1 MSFDI
6 EHDPRLD
13 PRVRD
18 FLGRQPEV
26 AVGDVESRAA
36 LVAEAAS
43 PAGAA
48 LLAAEAAFM
57 DLGDDET
64 VAPSA
69 GLRFATHEIASWPDA
84 NTIVLEVIRP
94 DTDEELACVYY
105 IHGGGMATL
114 SCRYGS
120 YRAWGRIIAARG
132 VVVVMVDF
140 RNAVAPSSVREV
152 AAFPAGLHDCVAGLR
167 WVREHAGDLG
177 VDPARIVVSGES
189 GGGNLTLATGM
200 TLARAGD
207 AGLVKGLYAFCP
219 FIAGRWPDARY
230 PSSSQ
235 YRDLLSDVQSNRA
248 VIGYGVE
255 AHDRADPLAW
265 PAFATREDVAGLP
278 PTVISVNECDPLRDE
293 GIAFF
298 RLLLSAGVRARG
310 RVALGT
316 AHAVEMYPTVC
327 PEISHDAAR
336 DLAAFATS

>member
-6 EHDPRLD
+6 ENDPRLD
-13 PRVRD
+13 PRVKA

-26 AVGDVESRAA
+26 AVGDVESREA
-36 LVAEAAS
+36 LLAEAAS
-43 PAGAA
+43 PAGVA

-57 DLGDDET
+57 DLGDDEA

-69 GLRFATHEIASWPDA
+69 GLRFATREIASSPDA
-84 NTIVLEVIRP
+84 NTIVLEIIRP

-140 RNAVAPSSVREV
+140 RNAVAPSSVSEV
-152 AAFPAGLHDCVAGLR
+152 APFPAGLNDCVAGLR
-167 WVREHAGDLG
+167 WVHAHAGDLG
-177 VDPARIVVSGES
+177 VDPTRIVVAGES

-230 PSSSQ
+230 PSSSE
-235 YRDLLSDVQSNRA
+235 YRDLLSDVCSNRG

-255 AHDRADPLAW
+255 AFDRRDPLAW
-265 PAFATREDVAGLP
+265 PAFATRDDVAGLP

-293 GIAFF
+293 GIAFY
-298 RLLLSAGVRARG
+298 RLLLSAGVSARAR
-310 RVALGT
+310 VVLGT
-316 AHAVEMYPTVC
+316 MHAVEMYPTIC
-327 PEISHDAAR
+327 PELSVDAAR